1 MKKIVI
7 TTETKETFA
16 TLGWANT
23 LQIRRPFGGTLLL
36 SLLFFG
42 LFFFGGE
49 FLAETKKFQSFF
61 VQQTWDGRHKEFER
75 QLARLDAV
83 YNQEGRIDCIFL
95 GNSMVWRGFEPVA
108 FNAGYQSQSGEEMR
122 CFNFGVDGMPASM
135 AGAIARIL
143 VEDYHPRILL
153 FGIDARDLAVPTT
166 YDDHRSLAEMDWL
179 RYRMGEPSL
188 KGWFIEHS
196 NLYRYR
202 VAIQRLLHFDYQGIQ
217 RGDRNSD
224 LASRFGYDLELDV
237 GDVTIPP
244 DPLDADGSEQ
254 YYFRLL
260 ADYQIHA
267 EDVTGFEQV
276 LKQKSNL
283 EHLLVVELPVPETY
297 YAFFGN
303 QRSDY
308 ERFVSEVGRISAA
321 QGVQFILT
329 DTWQVIPLEG
339 WVDYSHLNLRGARA
353 FSQRLGVEVAKI
365 LHEEKSNQRGARV
378 D

>member
-1 MKKIVI
+1 MTSIEKII
-7 TTETKETFA
+7 AKA
-16 TLGWANT
+16 GSLSQRGWAQT
-23 LQIRRPFGGTLLL
+23 LRIQRPFGMTLLM
-36 SLLFFG
+36 SFAFFAIFY
-42 LFFFGGE
+42 LAGE
-49 FLAETKKFQSFF
+49 ALAKTILFQSFF
-61 VQQTWDGRHKEFER
+61 VQQTWDGRHRDFER

-108 FNAGYQSQSGEEMR
+108 FNAGFQNQSGEELR

-135 AGAIARIL
+135 AGPIARVLI
-143 VEDYHPRILL
+143 EDYRPRILL

-202 VAIQRLLHFDYQGIQ
+202 VAIQRLLHFDYQGIR
-217 RGDRNSD
+217 RGDQNST
-224 LASRFGYDLELDV
+224 LASRFGYDLELAV
-237 GDVTIPP
+237 GDVTAPP
-244 DPLDADGSEQ
+244 DPLHVDGSEQ

-260 ADYQIHA
+260 ADYQIRA
-267 EDVTGFEQV
+267 EDVAGFEQV
-276 LKQKSNL
+276 LKHKSNL
-283 EHLLVVELPVPETY
+283 EHLLVIELPVPETY

-303 QRSDY
+303 QRLDY
-308 ERFVSEVGRISAA
+308 DRFVRTVEQISTAY
-321 QGVQFILT
+321 GVKFILT
-329 DTWQVIPLEG
+329 DTWQVIPSDG
-339 WVDYSHLNLRGARA
+339 WVDYSHLNLTGAQA
-353 FSQRLGVEVAKI
+353 FSQRLGVEVAK
-365 LHEEKSNQRGARV
+365 LLSEVNSNQTGQRM